1 MKGHLMREDGYVN
14 RSVGMIYISFQH
26 HPTCMSGEN
35 ARAGEFIFYID
46 SVKIIS
52 MGTASLWSIYLYYW
66 INNLLSI

>member
-35 ARAGEFIFYID
+35 ARAGFLHWLCKNNQYGDSFIMVHLFI
-46 SVKIIS
+46 
-52 MGTASLWSIYLYYW
+52 
-66 INNLLSI
+66 LLN